1 MLVPLTRAKFE
12 QLIPVIA
19 TGPQYRWA
27 WGRPRD
33 WLQKLLISVVGLVL
47 LLLLSLAFEGFAQ
60 GLDLFFSIV
69 VGLYWLWGPVYW
81 ASVKNARYRR
91 YKYGGFWRGRILDIF
106 ISDDLIEEIESFNQR
121 GELTIVENRERR
133 INLEIGDETGFRAV
147 VQAPLQRVH
156 KLLAS
161 GQGVEGVVFSNQP
174 DLSRIERFS
183 DLYIPSQDLWVGEYP
198 ILQRDV
204 LREVSANLRP
214 RRAQPSVRRR
224 SRRSP

>member
-1 MLVPLTRAKFE
+1 MLMPLTRAKFE

-133 INLEIGDETGFRAV
+133 INLEIGDETGFRTV
-147 VQAPLQRVH
+147 IQAPLQRVH

-174 DLSRIERFS
+174 DLSRIELFS

>member
-33 WLQKLLISVVGLVL
+33 WVQKLLISVVGLVL

-133 INLEIGDETGFRAV
+133 INLEIGDETGFRTV

-214 RRAQPSVRRR
+214 RRAQPSGRRR